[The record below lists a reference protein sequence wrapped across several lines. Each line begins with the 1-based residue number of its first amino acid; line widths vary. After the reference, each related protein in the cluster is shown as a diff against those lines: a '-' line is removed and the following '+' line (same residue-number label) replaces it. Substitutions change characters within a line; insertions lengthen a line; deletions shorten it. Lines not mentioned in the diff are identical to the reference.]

1 MATSSSAVKL
11 EMLEIKSFVRGYH
24 AYMDIWTPEEGER
37 LNLIREPDNIKDKY
51 AVSVMKDGLVVG
63 HVPYNLAPRISQF
76 LKRDINKAFAE
87 VKSKPI
93 NRGAGFGLEISCVYY
108 LYGPK
113 IYIDKMKEIVDAL
126 SSDGLL

>member
-1 MATSSSAVKL
+1 
-11 EMLEIKSFVRGYH
+11 
-24 AYMDIWTPEEGER
+24 MDIWTPEEGER
-37 LNLIREPDNIKDKY
+37 LDLIWEPDNIKDKY
-51 AVSVMKDGLVVG
+51 AVSVMKDDLVVG

-76 LKRDINKAFAE
+76 LKRDINFAE
-87 VKSKPI
+87 VKYKPI

>member
-1 MATSSSAVKL
+1 MMETLYISSSLNTSPFVKRSNL
-11 EMLEIKSFVRGYH
+11 VLFV
-24 AYMDIWTPEEGER
+24 W
-37 LNLIREPDNIKDKY
+37 
-51 AVSVMKDGLVVG
+51 
-63 HVPYNLAPRISQF
+63 F

-108 LYGPK
+108 LYGVYGPK

>member
-1 MATSSSAVKL
+1 
-11 EMLEIKSFVRGYH
+11 MLEIKSFVRGYH

-51 AVSVMKDGLVVG
+51 AVSVMKDCLAVG

-87 VKSKPI
+87 VKSKQI
-93 NRGAGFGLEISCVYY
+93 NEEQVLA
-108 LYGPK
+108 
-113 IYIDKMKEIVDAL
+113 
-126 SSDGLL
+126 